1 MTEQLFLQDSYLQ
14 EFETEVSS
22 CDHEQNAI
30 LPAATAFY
38 PGGGGQPPDQGV
50 LLFAD
55 RSLPVTGFKKGPD
68 GIYHL
73 VAGEL
78 PVPGTRIKGIIDWP
92 RRYAI
97 MRTHTALH
105 ILSAVVW
112 RDYGAQVTG
121 GNIEPLSGRL
131 DFELESLSAELV
143 EEIQRKVNLEVE
155 QNHPISARVLP
166 RAEAERIP
174 DLIRTKI
181 NLLPP
186 SLQKIRIVEIAG
198 LDLQA
203 DGGTHVHSTAEVG
216 RIRIVKYKSKGRI
229 NKRMQIELD
238 L

>member
-1 MTEQLFLQDSYLQ
+1 MTERLFLEDSYLQ
-14 EFETEVSS
+14 EFETEVIS
-22 CDHEQNAI
+22 CNPEQNAI

-50 LLFAD
+50 LMFAG
-55 RSLPVTGFKKGPD
+55 RSLSVTGFIKGPD
-68 GIYHL
+68 GIYHQ
-73 VAGEL
+73 VEGKL
-78 PVPGTRIKGIIDWP
+78 PAPGTRITGMIDWP

-131 DFELESLSAELV
+131 DFELESLNAGLV

-155 QNHPISARVLP
+155 QDHPISARVLP
-166 RAEAERIP
+166 RAEAELIP

-186 SLQKIRIVEIAG
+186 TLREIRIVEIRG

-216 RIRIVKYKSKGRI
+216 RIKIVKYKSKGRI

-238 L
+238 P